1 MYNVSQTYD
10 ESDKYVYTKKST
22 KIRSLYIIGIRVN
35 SNDEMKR
42 CGGEMKVAT
51 SSFILAYSHGLCLTP
66 HWCLNVAH
74 EEHE

>member
-10 ESDKYVYTKKST
+10 ESDKYVCTKKST

-42 CGGEMKVAT
+42 CGGEM
-51 SSFILAYSHGLCLTP
+51 
-66 HWCLNVAH
+66 
-74 EEHE
+74 